1 MCYKFSVF
9 GNNSPLFQ
17 RKEKLLLLLFFA
29 TFWLVF
35 FNSLDSFYRHMLL
48 PINAKSLLRWWLMNL
63 QQKIEKRKR
72 QKDQKK
78 NQHLIRTDIL
88 GFLVAKFQ
96 RIII

>member
-1 MCYKFSVF
+1 
-9 GNNSPLFQ
+9 
-17 RKEKLLLLLFFA
+17 
-29 TFWLVF
+29 
-35 FNSLDSFYRHMLL
+35 
-48 PINAKSLLRWWLMNL
+48 MNL